1 MTARTMAARIADAVL
16 FVCVFALVVVV
27 FCVRRR

>member
-16 FVCVFALVVVV
+16 FVAVFALVVVA